1 MRRAG
6 TEHRVLLPD
15 EIRDINNRTI
25 GINPDSLAPKLL
37 KEVVM
42 SQRMKE
48 DMAQASEVIPKVF
61 TSPIMNNRNEYGRI
75 SAQTS
80 IELGNKANSILSV
93 GVSPETR
100 GTAEESER
108 PKRLPFIEANTK
120 EVSVGHLKN
129 ECIIPVFSKD
139 NEITISHHSF
149 IEAVYDAANEVF
161 RGERVD
167 NPDVRVSHIIKG
179 RIPEAMDKPV
189 NQLLES
195 DRTIYYERMMFC
207 MEIPTIYEDIA
218 GKRLNLTVGGVRAYN
233 QENLYSKKT
242 FEKFKVF
249 IGFKNMVCCNMCV
262 STDGYKSEIRAMS
275 LGELYRSAIGLFQS
289 YSMDNHIQQMKR
301 LQEYS
306 ISEAQFAQF
315 LGKSRMY
322 QYLPA
327 KEKKMLPEML
337 MTDTQINLVT
347 RAYYSD
353 SNFGR
358 KPDEKELSMWKMY
371 NLLTGANKSSYI
383 DSFLDRSLNAG
394 ELSSG
399 ICRALSGDS
408 EYSWFIR

>member
-6 TEHRVLLPD
+6 TEQRVLLPD
-15 EIRDINNRTI
+15 EIRDINNRRI

-37 KEVVM
+37 KQAVM
-42 SQRMKE
+42 NQI
-48 DMAQASEVIPKVF
+48 APTSEAMSNVA
-61 TSPIMNNRNEYGRI
+61 TSPIIDKRSEYR
-75 SAQTS
+75 TFD
-80 IELGNKANSILSV
+80 V
-93 GVSPETR
+93 VSPKTDATPKEKL
-100 GTAEESER
+100 S

-139 NEITISHHSF
+139 NEVTISHHSF

-167 NPDVRVSHIIKG
+167 NPEVRVSHIIKG
-179 RIPEAMDKPV
+179 RIPEAMNKPV
-189 NQLLES
+189 SSLLDS
-195 DRTIYYERMMFC
+195 DKTIYYERMMFC

-218 GKRLNLTVGGVRAYN
+218 GNRLNLTVGGVRAYN
-233 QENLYSKKT
+233 QENLYSRKT
-242 FEKFKVF
+242 FKVF
-249 IGFKNMVCCNMCV
+249 IGFKNMVCCNMCI

-289 YSMDNHIQQMKR
+289 YSMDNHIQMMKR

-322 QYLPA
+322 QYLPN
-327 KEKKMLPEML
+327 KEKKQLPEML

-347 RAYYSD
+347 KAYYTD

-358 KPDEKELSMWKMY
+358 SENGKELSMWKMY

-394 ELSSG
+394 ELSNG
-399 ICRALSGDS
+399 ICKALKGEN

>member
-6 TEHRVLLPD
+6 TEQRVLLPD
-15 EIRDINNRTI
+15 EIRDINNRRI

-37 KEVVM
+37 KQAVM
-42 SQRMKE
+42 NQI
-48 DMAQASEVIPKVF
+48 APTSEAMSNVA
-61 TSPIMNNRNEYGRI
+61 TSLIIDNISEYRPNTV
-75 SAQTS
+75 A
-80 IELGNKANSILSV
+80 
-93 GVSPETR
+93 SPETN
-100 GTAEESER
+100 AASEELFTK
-108 PKRLPFIEANTK
+108 KRLSFIEANTK

-129 ECIIPVFSKD
+129 NCIIPVFSKD
-139 NEITISHHSF
+139 NEVTISHHSF
-149 IEAVYDAANEVF
+149 IETVYDAANEVF
-161 RGERVD
+161 RGERVE

-179 RIPEAMDKPV
+179 RIPEAMNKPV
-189 NQLLES
+189 NSLLDS

-207 MEIPTIYEDIA
+207 IEIPTIFEDIA
-218 GKRLNLTVGGVRAYN
+218 GNRLNLTIGGVRAYN

-275 LGELYRSAIGLFQS
+275 IGELYRAATGLFQS

-306 ISEAQFAQF
+306 INEAQFAQF

-322 QYLPA
+322 QYLPN
-327 KEKKMLPEML
+327 KERKKLPEML

-347 RAYYSD
+347 KAYYSD

-358 KPDEKELSMWKMY
+358 KPDEKELPMWKMY

-394 ELSSG
+394 ELSTG
-399 ICRALSGDS
+399 ICKALSGDS

>member
-1 MRRAG
+1 METMYMRRAG
-6 TEHRVLLPD
+6 TEQRVLLPD
-15 EIRDINNRTI
+15 EIRDINNRRI

-37 KEVVM
+37 KEAVM
-42 SQRMKE
+42 SQRVKE
-48 DMAQASEVIPKVF
+48 NSPSAIEIHPNVV
-61 TSPIMNNRNEYGRI
+61 TSPIIENRSEY
-75 SAQTS
+75 TS
-80 IELGNKANSILSV
+80 SI
-93 GVSPETR
+93 GVSP
-100 GTAEESER
+100 GTKVTVEEQLST
-108 PKRLPFIEANTK
+108 KRLPFIEANTK

-129 ECIIPVFSKD
+129 DCIIPVFSKD
-139 NEITISHHSF
+139 NEVTISHHSF

-167 NPDVRVSHIIKG
+167 NPDVRVSHIIKD

-195 DRTIYYERMMFC
+195 DRTIYYERMLFC
-207 MEIPTIYEDIA
+207 IEIPTIYEDIA
-218 GKRLNLTVGGVRAYN
+218 GNRLNLTIGGVRAYN

-275 LGELYRSAIGLFQS
+275 LGELYRSAIGLFHS
-289 YSMDNHIQQMKR
+289 YSMDNHLQMMRR

-322 QYLPA
+322 QYLPN

-347 RAYYSD
+347 RAYYND

-358 KPDEKELSMWKMY
+358 NGDSREISMWKMY
-371 NLLTGANKSSYI
+371 NLLTGANKTSYI

-394 ELSSG
+394 ELSNG
-399 ICRALSGDS
+399 ICKALRGEN

>member
-1 MRRAG
+1 M
-6 TEHRVLLPD
+6 LLPD
-15 EIRDINNRTI
+15 EIRDINNRRI
-25 GINPDSLAPKLL
+25 GINPDSLAPRLL
-37 KEVVM
+37 KQAVM
-42 SQRMKE
+42 NQITP
-48 DMAQASEVIPKVF
+48 ASGAVSNVA
-61 TSPIMNNRNEYGRI
+61 TSPIITNNRSEY
-75 SAQTS
+75 TS
-80 IELGNKANSILSV
+80 ST
-93 GVSPETR
+93 GVSPETNV
-100 GTAEESER
+100 TVEESER

-129 ECIIPVFSKD
+129 DCIIPVFSKD

-189 NQLLES
+189 SSLLDS
-195 DRTIYYERMMFC
+195 DKTIYYERMMFC
-207 MEIPTIYEDIA
+207 IEIPTIYEDIA
-218 GKRLNLTVGGVRAYN
+218 GNRLNLTVGGVRAYN
-233 QENLYSKKT
+233 QENLYSRKT

-289 YSMDNHIQQMKR
+289 YSMDNHIQQMRR
-301 LQEYS
+301 LQEYA
-306 ISEAQFAQF
+306 ITEAQFAQF

-322 QYLPA
+322 QYLPN
-327 KEKKMLPEML
+327 KEKKALPEML

-347 RAYYSD
+347 KAYYND
-353 SNFGR
+353 EDFGR
-358 KPDEKELSMWKMY
+358 SGEDKEISMWKMY

-394 ELSSG
+394 ELSNG
-399 ICRALSGDS
+399 ICKALSGEN

>member
-6 TEHRVLLPD
+6 TEQRVLLPD
-15 EIRDINNRTI
+15 EIRDINNRRI
-25 GINPDSLAPKLL
+25 GINPDSLAPRLL
-37 KEVVM
+37 KQAVMNQITPASGAVSNVV
-42 SQRMKE
+42 
-48 DMAQASEVIPKVF
+48 
-61 TSPIMNNRNEYGRI
+61 TSPIIENRSEY
-75 SAQTS
+75 TS
-80 IELGNKANSILSV
+80 YT
-93 GVSPETR
+93 GVSPETKV
-100 GTAEESER
+100 TVEEQ
-108 PKRLPFIEANTK
+108 PPKKRLPFIEANTK

-129 ECIIPVFSKD
+129 DCIIPVFSKD

-179 RIPEAMDKPV
+179 RIPEAMNKPV
-189 NQLLES
+189 SSLLDS
-195 DRTIYYERMMFC
+195 DKTIYYERMMFC
-207 MEIPTIYEDIA
+207 LEIPTIHEDIA
-218 GKRLNLTVGGVRAYN
+218 GNRLNLTVGGVRAYN

-275 LGELYRSAIGLFQS
+275 LVELYRSAIGLFHS
-289 YSMDNHIQQMKR
+289 YSMDNHIQQMRR
-301 LQEYS
+301 LQEYA
-306 ISEAQFAQF
+306 ITEAQFAQF

-322 QYLPA
+322 QYLPN
-327 KEKKMLPEML
+327 KERKQLPEML

-347 RAYYSD
+347 KAYYND
-353 SNFGR
+353 SNFGKNGDSR
-358 KPDEKELSMWKMY
+358 EISMWKMY

-394 ELSSG
+394 ELSNG
-399 ICRALSGDS
+399 ICRALSGEN

>member
-6 TEHRVLLPD
+6 TEQRVLLPD
-15 EIRDINNRTI
+15 EIRDIKNRRI

-37 KEVVM
+37 KQVVM
-42 SQRMKE
+42 NQI
-48 DMAQASEVIPKVF
+48 APASEAMSNVA
-61 TSPIMNNRNEYGRI
+61 TSPIIDNKRSEYKPY
-75 SAQTS
+75 AV
-80 IELGNKANSILSV
+80 A
-93 GVSPETR
+93 SPETDA
-100 GTAEESER
+100 TPKEKLS

-129 ECIIPVFSKD
+129 DCIIPVFSKD

-161 RGERVD
+161 RSERVD
-167 NPDVRVSHIIKG
+167 NPEVRVSHIMKG

-189 NQLLES
+189 SSLLDS
-195 DRTIYYERMMFC
+195 DKTIYYERMMFC
-207 MEIPTIYEDIA
+207 LEIPTIYEDIA
-218 GKRLNLTVGGVRAYN
+218 GNRLNLTIGGVRAYN

-242 FEKFKVF
+242 YEKFKVF

-275 LGELYRSAIGLFQS
+275 LGELYRAAIGLFQS
-289 YSMDNHIQQMKR
+289 YSMDNHIQQMRR

-322 QYLPA
+322 QYLPN

-347 RAYYSD
+347 KAYYND

-358 KPDEKELSMWKMY
+358 NGDSREISMWKMY

-399 ICRALSGDS
+399 ICRALKGDD

>member
-6 TEHRVLLPD
+6 TEQRVLLPD
-15 EIRDINNRTI
+15 EIRDINNRRI

-37 KEVVM
+37 RQAVM
-42 SQRMKE
+42 NQMKK
-48 DMAQASEVIPKVF
+48 DNITPVLSCPQGMAGVE
-61 TSPIMNNRNEYGRI
+61 RI
-75 SAQTS
+75 SGVQ
-80 IELGNKANSILSV
+80 SV
-93 GVSPETR
+93 DLPVEPSTDIKPVR
-100 GTAEESER
+100 
-108 PKRLPFIEANTK
+108 RLPFIEANTK

-129 ECIIPVFSKD
+129 DCIIPVFSKD

-207 MEIPTIYEDIA
+207 FEIPTIFEDIA
-218 GKRLNLTVGGVRAYN
+218 GNRLNLTVGGVRAYN
-233 QENLYSKKT
+233 QENLYSRKT

-289 YSMDNHIQQMKR
+289 YSMDNHIQQMRR
-301 LQEYS
+301 LQDYS

-322 QYLPA
+322 QYLPN

-347 RAYYSD
+347 KAYYND

-358 KPDEKELSMWKMY
+358 NGDSREISMWKMY

-399 ICRALSGDS
+399 ICRALKGDD

>member
-6 TEHRVLLPD
+6 TEQRVLLPD
-15 EIRDINNRTI
+15 EIRDINNRRI

-37 KEVVM
+37 KQAVM
-42 SQRMKE
+42 NQIAPVPGAVSNV
-48 DMAQASEVIPKVF
+48 A
-61 TSPIMNNRNEYGRI
+61 TSPIIDKRSEYKPY
-75 SAQTS
+75 AV
-80 IELGNKANSILSV
+80 A
-93 GVSPETR
+93 SPETDA
-100 GTAEESER
+100 TPKENLSS
-108 PKRLPFIEANTK
+108 KRLPFIEANTK

-139 NEITISHHSF
+139 NEVTISHHSF

-189 NQLLES
+189 NLLLDS

-207 MEIPTIYEDIA
+207 IEIPTIFEDIA
-218 GKRLNLTVGGVRAYN
+218 GNRLNLTIGGVRAYN
-233 QENLYSKKT
+233 QENLHSRKT
-242 FEKFKVF
+242 FEKFNVF
-249 IGFKNMVCCNMCV
+249 IGFKNMVCCNMCI

-275 LGELYRSAIGLFQS
+275 LGELYRAAIGLFQS
-289 YSMDNHIQQMKR
+289 YSMDNHIQQMRR

-322 QYLPA
+322 QYLPN
-327 KEKKMLPEML
+327 KERKMLPEML

-347 RAYYSD
+347 KAYYND

-399 ICRALSGDS
+399 ICKAIKGDD

>member
-6 TEHRVLLPD
+6 TEQRVLLPD
-15 EIRDINNRTI
+15 EIRDINNRNI

-37 KEVVM
+37 KQAVM
-42 SQRMKE
+42 NQI
-48 DMAQASEVIPKVF
+48 APTSEAMSNVA
-61 TSPIMNNRNEYGRI
+61 TSLIIDNISEYRPNTV
-75 SAQTS
+75 A
-80 IELGNKANSILSV
+80 
-93 GVSPETR
+93 SPETN
-100 GTAEESER
+100 AASEELFTK
-108 PKRLPFIEANTK
+108 KRLSFIEANTK

-129 ECIIPVFSKD
+129 NCIIPVFSKD
-139 NEITISHHSF
+139 NEVTISHHSF
-149 IEAVYDAANEVF
+149 IETVYDAANEVF
-161 RGERVD
+161 RGERVE

-179 RIPEAMDKPV
+179 RIPEAMNKPV
-189 NQLLES
+189 NSLLDS

-207 MEIPTIYEDIA
+207 IEIPTIFEDIA
-218 GKRLNLTVGGVRAYN
+218 GNRLNLTIGGVRAYN

-275 LGELYRSAIGLFQS
+275 IGELYRAATGLFQS

-306 ISEAQFAQF
+306 INEAQFAQF

-322 QYLPA
+322 QYLPN
-327 KEKKMLPEML
+327 KERKKLPEML

-347 RAYYSD
+347 KAYYSD

-358 KPDEKELSMWKMY
+358 KPDEKELPMWKMY

-394 ELSSG
+394 ELSTG
-399 ICRALSGDS
+399 ICKALSGDS

>member
-1 MRRAG
+1 METMYIRRAG
-6 TEHRVLLPD
+6 TEQRVLLPD
-15 EIRDINNRTI
+15 EIRNINNRRI
-25 GINPDSLAPKLL
+25 GINPDSLALKLL
-37 KEVVM
+37 KEAVM
-42 SQRMKE
+42 SQRVKE
-48 DMAQASEVIPKVF
+48 NSSSAIEIHPNVV
-61 TSPIMNNRNEYGRI
+61 TSPIIEKRRKY
-75 SAQTS
+75 TS
-80 IELGNKANSILSV
+80 YT
-93 GVSPETR
+93 GVSPETKV
-100 GTAEESER
+100 TAEEQQFQ
-108 PKRLPFIEANTK
+108 KRLPFIEANTK

-129 ECIIPVFSKD
+129 DCIIPVFSKD

-189 NQLLES
+189 NQLLET
-195 DRTIYYERMMFC
+195 DRTIYYEGMMFC
-207 MEIPTIYEDIA
+207 IEIPTIYEDIA
-218 GKRLNLTVGGVRAYN
+218 GNRLNLTVGGVRAYN

-242 FEKFKVF
+242 YEKFKMF

-275 LGELYRSAIGLFQS
+275 FGELYRSAIGLFQS
-289 YSMDNHIQQMKR
+289 YSMDNHIQRMRR

-322 QYLPA
+322 QYLPN
-327 KEKKMLPEML
+327 KEKKQLPEML

-347 RAYYSD
+347 KAYYND
-353 SNFGR
+353 GNFGR
-358 KPDEKELSMWKMY
+358 KGDSTEISMWKMY

-394 ELSSG
+394 ELSNG
-399 ICRALSGDS
+399 ICKALKGEN
-408 EYSWFIR
+408 EYSWFIK